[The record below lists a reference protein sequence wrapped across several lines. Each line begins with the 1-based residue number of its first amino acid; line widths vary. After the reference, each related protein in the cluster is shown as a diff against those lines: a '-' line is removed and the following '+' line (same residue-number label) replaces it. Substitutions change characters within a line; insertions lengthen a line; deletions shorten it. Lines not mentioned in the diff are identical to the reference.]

1 VVTARTKT
9 ANRTT
14 VRSKQNE
21 RPIAT
26 LDSPLFPVG
35 RPEIIVDFLADQAL
49 LYVVLKN
56 IGARSAYRVITNFD
70 KSFQGLGGKKCISTL
85 QLFRYLLF
93 IPPGKEFV
101 QLVDSLGAYFRRRE
115 PIRLSAS
122 ITYEDR
128 EGQEFEDVISHDL
141 RIYRDLGFISK
152 TSLRSES

>member
-1 VVTARTKT
+1 MVTARTKT
-9 ANRTT
+9 ANRIAA
-14 VRSKQNE
+14 RSKRNE
-21 RPIAT
+21 APIAT
-26 LDSPLFPVG
+26 PDSPLSPIR

-56 IGARSAYRVITNFD
+56 IGTRSAYRVITNFD
-70 KSFQGLGGKKCISTL
+70 KSFRGLDGKKCISTL

-115 PIRLSAS
+115 PSRLSAT
-122 ITYEDR
+122 ITYHDR

-141 RIYRDLGFISK
+141 RIYRDLGFTSK
-152 TSLRSES
+152 PR